1 MRDTAHRN
9 LPCFTLCR
17 KTTTNKHRASKLEHA
32 PKTSLSSHFRTPSIA
47 FLYFYLEEKFL
58 LDCSLGHPNLML
70 RFPSPRH
77 DPFFWKSKKKKK
89 KKILES
95 LLKKQVLQFPSTRSC
110 LININCLKLS
120 SILRFCSLFRHLIV
134 LLIYIFYHL
143 IISCRLNVR
152 FNMQSC
158 VHSFFFFFF
167 GPIDRPT
174 FTRGG
179 RWETKHSMG
188 MAQVSVWNLN
198 IHNRQSNKEVF
209 FGLVGICE
217 YITSLGG

>member
-17 KTTTNKHRASKLEHA
+17 KTTTNKQRASKLEHA

-70 RFPSPRH
+70 RFPSPDR
-77 DPFFWKSKKKKK
+77 PIF
-89 KKILES
+89 LEES

-158 VHSFFFFFF
+158 VHSFFFC
-167 GPIDRPT
+167 PTDRLT
-174 FTRGG
+174 FKRGRAMGNETFYGDGLTSVADLCQHLLKTRQPLS
-179 RWETKHSMG
+179 T
-188 MAQVSVWNLN
+188 LD
-198 IHNRQSNKEVF
+198 I
-209 FGLVGICE
+209 
-217 YITSLGG
+217 ITIYTTNN

>member
-1 MRDTAHRN
+1 
-9 LPCFTLCR
+9 
-17 KTTTNKHRASKLEHA
+17 
-32 PKTSLSSHFRTPSIA
+32 
-47 FLYFYLEEKFL
+47 
-58 LDCSLGHPNLML
+58 ML

-77 DPFFWKSKKKKK
+77 DPFFWKSKKKK

-158 VHSFFFFFF
+158 VHSFFFA
-167 GPIDRPT
+167 RPT
-174 FTRGG
+174 DSPSREGG
-179 RWETKHSMG
+179 RWETKHFMG
-188 MAQVSVWNLN
+188 MALPQLRISVNICQKRASRYQHTRHNHNL
-198 IHNRQSNKEVF
+198 HNK
-209 FGLVGICE
+209 
-217 YITSLGG
+217 

>member
-9 LPCFTLCR
+9 LPCFTSCR
-17 KTTTNKHRASKLEHA
+17 KTTTNKQRASKLEHA

-70 RFPSPRH
+70 RFPSPDR
-77 DPFFWKSKKKKK
+77 PIF
-89 KKILES
+89 LEES

-158 VHSFFFFFF
+158 VHSFFFFFC
-167 GPIDRPT
+167 PTDRPT
-174 FTRGG
+174 FTRGRAMG
-179 RWETKHSMG
+179 NETFYG
-188 MAQVSVWNLN
+188 DGLTSVADLCQ
-198 IHNRQSNKEVF
+198 HLSKTRQPLST
-209 FGLVGICE
+209 LDI
-217 YITSLGG
+217 ITIYTTNN